1 MMNWP
6 QLLTYQRPHDDRE
19 EEYKAS
25 RPPWQVDFDR
35 IVFSSAFRR
44 LQDKTQVFPLSG
56 SDYVRTRLTH
66 SLEVSTVARTLG
78 TLAGGYILEKYG
90 GQAYGPGKKQM
101 KDVLSPAD
109 FGMITAAGA
118 LAHDIGNP
126 PFGHSGE
133 DSIRHWFM
141 TSPVAAG
148 IKEKLTPGQAADF
161 EKWEGNAAA
170 FRIIAR
176 TQVYKNE
183 GGMRLTAAT
192 LGAFAKYPTV
202 ANATVSN
209 KDHPFGTSAKKP
221 GVFHEDLDLWCE
233 TAEMLGLIK
242 DTSDSLAKDRW
253 CRHPLAYLTE
263 AADDICYRIND
274 LEDGYKLKCII
285 YEEAKDLLSEVILFG
300 ASERENAEEKLAQN
314 LERSKASADKIS
326 YLRARCI
333 NTLVEQVSMAFEQ
346 HEEELLR
353 GQFTGDLLK
362 KIPVFAMLKE
372 LEKSTR
378 ENAYS
383 MPSVLEVE
391 AAGFEIIP
399 GLLDLFVEAREAY
412 EADENEKERREALK
426 ASGGLKGEVLDPFQ
440 PCLKSRKIFELIPE
454 EFREGDDPYARLLR
468 IVDFVAGMTDT
479 FALNLYR
486 KLTGVSLPN

>member
-6 QLLTYQRPHDDRE
+6 QLLTYQRPHDDRK

-78 TLAGGYILEKYG
+78 TLAGGYILGKYG

-148 IKEKLTPGQAADF
+148 IKEKLTPEQAADF

-209 KDHPFGTSAKKP
+209 KDHPCGTTAKKP
-221 GVFHEDLDLWCE
+221 GVFQEDLDLWRE
-233 TAEMLGLIK
+233 TAEMLGMIK
-242 DTSDSLAKDRW
+242 DTSDAPKDRW

-274 LEDGYKLKCII
+274 LEDGYKLKCIS
-285 YEEAKDLLSEVILFG
+285 YGEAKDLLSEVILFG

-353 GQFTGDLLK
+353 GQFTEDLLK
-362 KIPVFAMLKE
+362 KIPVFAMLQE

-399 GLLDLFVEAREAY
+399 GLLDLFVEARE
-412 EADENEKERREALK
+412 RQ
-426 ASGGLKGEVLDPFQ
+426 ASNHE
-440 PCLKSRKIFELIPE
+440 CLKSKKLFQLIPE
-454 EFREGDDPYARLLR
+454 EFQEGNDPYSRLLR
-468 IVDFVAGMTDT
+468 IVDFVAGMTDS